1 MKLRHFC
8 DFQGEILFG
17 GFGAKYER
25 CFVRL
30 FHQYRL
36 FLPIIFP
43 NVFLP
48 FLCISSLFYYL
59 CDLRREVTMS
69 RK

>member
-30 FHQYRL
+30 FH
-36 FLPIIFP
+36 
-43 NVFLP
+43 
-48 FLCISSLFYYL
+48 
-59 CDLRREVTMS
+59 
-69 RK
+69 